1 MAETATGTPTQE
13 EPRGSYKLQALRVLS
28 EVTTSLAGE
37 HDIEALL
44 GRFLGTMMRLAG
56 ATAGAVRVATSD
68 GAHLRLLA
76 AVGLPADVAER
87 ERLVD
92 LDCGACGIAM
102 REGEAR
108 EIRGLEPCF
117 ARTGLPYFRECRSMV
132 VVPLRYQGRILGTY
146 NLFLAEER
154 AIPEEVALLFGSIGE
169 HLGMALENARLER
182 ENLRMTLTRERQL
195 MANEVH
201 DSLAQTLAY
210 IKMRLAVAQESL
222 DAGERDRTG
231 KYLGDIRQALDTA
244 YGDLREL
251 LGQFRSRMDPLGLVP
266 ALERLPET
274 FAERTGIALE
284 FANEVP
290 DLALTADQEVQVY
303 HIVQEAL
310 ANVTRHSGAKRA
322 RLALRD
328 RDGELEVTVE
338 DDGLGF
344 FALGSPAGHFD
355 EHPNLRHHL
364 GIGIMRERA
373 QRLGG
378 RMEIANLPQGGARVR
393 LVFPM
398 RAASATA

>member
-1 MAETATGTPTQE
+1 MAETATTEHETADA
-13 EPRGSYKLQALRVLS
+13 RGSYKLQALRVLS

-56 ATAGAVRVATSD
+56 ATAGAVRVAASG
-68 GAHLRLLA
+68 GAHLRLVA
-76 AVGLPADVAER
+76 AVGLPPEVSER

-117 ARTGLPYFRECRSMV
+117 ARTGLPYFRDCCSMV

-146 NLFLAEER
+146 NLFLATPGT
-154 AIPEEVALLFGSIGE
+154 IPEEVALLFGSIGE

-222 DAGERDRTG
+222 AAGERDRTG

-274 FAERTGIALE
+274 FADRTGIALQ

-310 ANVTRHSGAKRA
+310 ANVTRHSGARRA
-322 RLALRD
+322 RLALRERGD
-328 RDGELEVTVE
+328 EIEVTVE

-344 FALGSPAGHFD
+344 FAPGGPPD
-355 EHPNLRHHL
+355 EHPQRARHL

-378 RMEIANLPQGGARVR
+378 RIETANLPQGGARVQ
-393 LVFPM
+393 LVFPR
-398 RAASATA
+398 RAAPAAA

>member
-1 MAETATGTPTQE
+1 
-13 EPRGSYKLQALRVLS
+13 
-28 EVTTSLAGE
+28 
-37 HDIEALL
+37 
-44 GRFLGTMMRLAG
+44 
-56 ATAGAVRVATSD
+56 VATSD
-68 GAHLRLLA
+68 GAHLRLVA
-76 AVGLPADVAER
+76 AAGLPPEVAER

-117 ARTGLPYFRECRSMV
+117 ARTGLPYFRDCRSMV

-154 AIPEEVALLFGSIGE
+154 TIPEEVALLFGSIGE

-222 DAGERDRTG
+222 ESGERDRTG

-274 FAERTGIALE
+274 FADRTGIALE

-310 ANVTRHSGAKRA
+310 ANVTRHSGAKRV

-378 RMEIANLPQGGARVR
+378 RIEIANLPQGGARVR
-393 LVFPM
+393 LVFPK
-398 RAASATA
+398 RSGHATP

>member
-1 MAETATGTPTQE
+1 MAETATPKPETA
-13 EPRGSYKLQALRVLS
+13 EPRGSYKLQALGVLS

-56 ATAGAVRVATSD
+56 AAAGAVRVATSD

-76 AVGLPADVAER
+76 AVGLPAEVTER

-146 NLFLAEER
+146 NLFLAEEGT
-154 AIPEEVALLFGSIGE
+154 IPEEVALLFGSIGE

-195 MANEVH
+195 MASEVH

-222 DAGERDRTG
+222 EAGERDRTG

-266 ALERLPET
+266 ALARLPET
-274 FAERTGIALE
+274 FPDRTGIALE

-328 RDGELEVTVE
+328 RDGELEVTIE

-378 RMEIANLPQGGARVR
+378 RIEIANLPQGGARVR
-393 LVFPM
+393 LVFPK
-398 RAASATA
+398 RAATATA

>member
-1 MAETATGTPTQE
+1 VAETATTEHETADA
-13 EPRGSYKLQALRVLS
+13 RGSYKLQALRVLS

-56 ATAGAVRVATSD
+56 ATAGAVRVAASG
-68 GAHLRLLA
+68 GAHLRLVA
-76 AVGLPADVAER
+76 AVGLPPEVSER

-117 ARTGLPYFRECRSMV
+117 ARTGLPYFRDCCSMV

-146 NLFLAEER
+146 NLFLATPGT
-154 AIPEEVALLFGSIGE
+154 IPEEVALLFGSIGE

-222 DAGERDRTG
+222 AAGERDRTG

-274 FAERTGIALE
+274 FADRTGIALQ

-310 ANVTRHSGAKRA
+310 ANVTRHSGARRA
-322 RLALRD
+322 RLALRERGD
-328 RDGELEVTVE
+328 EIEVTVE

-344 FALGSPAGHFD
+344 FAPGGPPD
-355 EHPNLRHHL
+355 EHPQRARHL

-378 RMEIANLPQGGARVR
+378 RIETANLPQGGARVQ
-393 LVFPM
+393 LVFPR
-398 RAASATA
+398 RAAPAAA